1 MNRIRALAAATTA
14 FALVLPGVAS
24 AAQTKVTG
32 GTTQVTASAA
42 AAKLLSDNSIT
53 VKALSPATASG
64 TTFTFPI
71 AGGFVNTTT
80 LHGVIRDKG
89 GLALS
94 NGKQTVALRQPTV
107 TSTKHGVSVYALVR
121 GRTIR
126 VCHHIGRFHLRA
138 RCVTVVRWHT
148 AKIAKVTNVKVT
160 GTTAS
165 GTVTITDA
173 TAKLI
178 NKLAGKSVV
187 SAGAVLGTA
196 TVSPTLK

>member
-1 MNRIRALAAATTA
+1 
-14 FALVLPGVAS
+14 
-24 AAQTKVTG
+24 
-32 GTTQVTASAA
+32 
-42 AAKLLSDNSIT
+42 
-53 VKALSPATASG
+53 
-64 TTFTFPI
+64 
-71 AGGFVNTTT
+71 VNTTT
-80 LHGVIRDKG
+80 LHGVIRDTG

-94 NGKQTVALRQPTV
+94 NGKQTIALRQPTV
-107 TSTKHGVSVYALVR
+107 TSTKQGVSVYALVR

-138 RCVTVVRWHT
+138 HCVTVVRWHT
-148 AKIAKVTNVKVT
+148 AKIAKVTDVKVT

-187 SAGAVLGTA
+187 SADAVLGTA

>member
-1 MNRIRALAAATTA
+1 MNRIRAIAAATTTL
-14 FALVLPGVAS
+14 ALVLPGVAS

-32 GTTQVTASAA
+32 GTTTVTASAA

-80 LHGVIRDKG
+80 FRGVIRHKG
-89 GLALS
+89 GLSLS
-94 NGKQTVALRQPTV
+94 NGKQTVALRQPTL
-107 TSTKHGVSVYALVR
+107 TSTKQGVSLYALVR
-121 GRTIR
+121 GRTIQ

-138 RCVTVVRWHT
+138 RCVTVIRWHSVR
-148 AKIAKVTNVKVT
+148 IAKVINAKVT
-160 GTTAS
+160 GTTAT

-196 TVSPTLK
+196 TVSPTLL

>member
-1 MNRIRALAAATTA
+1 MNRIRAIALASTA
-14 FALVLPGVAS
+14 FALVVPGVAS

-71 AGGFVNTTT
+71 AGGFVNTKT
-80 LHGVIRDKG
+80 LHGVIRHKG
-89 GLALS
+89 GLSLS

-107 TSTKHGVSVYALVR
+107 TSTKQGVSLYALVR

-126 VCHHIGRFHLRA
+126 VCHRVGRFHLRA

-148 AKIAKVTNVKVT
+148 ARIAKVTDVQVN
-160 GTTAS
+160 GTTAT
-165 GTVTITDA
+165 GTVNITDA

-196 TVSPTLK
+196 TISPTLT

>member
-1 MNRIRALAAATTA
+1 MNRIRAVAAATTTL
-14 FALVLPGVAS
+14 ALVLPGVAS

-32 GTTQVTASAA
+32 GTTQVTASTA

-53 VKALSPATASG
+53 VKPLSPATASG

-71 AGGFVNTTT
+71 AGGSVNTKTYR
-80 LHGVIRDKG
+80 GVIRHKG
-89 GLALS
+89 GLSLS

-107 TSTKHGVSVYALVR
+107 TSTKQGVSIYALVR
-121 GRTIR
+121 GRTVR
-126 VCHHIGRFHLRA
+126 VCHHNGRFHLRA
-138 RCVTVVRWHT
+138 RCVTVIRWNTVR
-148 AKIAKVTNVKVT
+148 IAKVINVKVT
-160 GTTAS
+160 GTTAT

>member
-1 MNRIRALAAATTA
+1 
-14 FALVLPGVAS
+14 
-24 AAQTKVTG
+24 
-32 GTTQVTASAA
+32 
-42 AAKLLSDNSIT
+42 
-53 VKALSPATASG
+53 
-64 TTFTFPI
+64 
-71 AGGFVNTTT
+71 
-80 LHGVIRDKG
+80 
-89 GLALS
+89 
-94 NGKQTVALRQPTV
+94 
-107 TSTKHGVSVYALVR
+107 
-121 GRTIR
+121 
-126 VCHHIGRFHLRA
+126 RA

-196 TVSPTLK
+196 TVSPTFK